1 MRLQL
6 FLAAL
11 VASASA
17 EAATAAATKPVKKA
31 EESSSSN
38 RVGCVANL
46 NGYHF
51 NLKELSLPIDE
62 TDRPNS

>member
-1 MRLQL
+1 MRFL
-6 FLAAL
+6 FYFAASVL
-11 VASASA
+11 SAAVAAEAIASAAVSK
-17 EAATAAATKPVKKA
+17 AAKKPAT
-31 EESSSSN
+31 EDYSTSN

-62 TDRPNS
+62 